1 MSSFEIAVV
10 AAYGL
15 VLLVLSVYGSHR
27 YRMAFLY
34 YRHKYKLPTPK
45 GTMAALPRVTVQL
58 PIFNELYVVE
68 RLIDSVCR
76 IDYPR
81 DLFEMQV
88 LDDST
93 DETQGI
99 ARARVEQWKQQGVDV
114 VYIHRVDRTGF
125 KAGALENGLHQA
137 KGEFVAVFDADFVPA
152 PDFLKRTVPF
162 FVDPK
167 VGMVQVRW
175 GHLNREF
182 SILTQAQSL
191 LLDGHFIIEHT
202 ARNRSGCFFN
212 FNGTAGIWRRG
223 TITDAGGW
231 QHDTLTEDLD
241 LSYRAQ
247 IKGWQFI
254 FLPEIISPAE
264 VPVDMNAFKSQQHRW
279 AKGSIQTAKKLL
291 PKILRSDLPYAVKRE
306 AFFHLS
312 NNVAHLLMVLV
323 SLLMPLSMV
332 VRFSHG
338 SIHAVAHLPFFV
350 TATCVCFFYVASQR
364 ESSRRHLVAHQVP
377 ALPDDPGHRSRDQ
390 QRQGG
395 GRGAARP
402 GDRLHPHAED
412 GQRGPVATAPKR
424 CYRVAEE
431 PAAPAGARASA
442 PTSRGPWSRHRPRR
456 LVLAALPD
464 PLPGWVPLRRA
475 DERDRGAPR
484 LLGPLR
490 SRAAAGRRRGVIG
503 VAAAALQQLLVQG
516 IAGPEAFHRLETI
529 RSQNA
534 LAPSFSPVTERRRA
548 RNPSWRS
555 ACSRPAAASRPSPL
569 P

>member
-1 MSSFEIAVV
+1 MSPAEIVFLAVYF
-10 AAYGL
+10 A

-34 YRHKYKLPTPK
+34 YRHKYKLPTPSAK
-45 GTMAALPRVTVQL
+45 LEKLPRVTVQL

-81 DLFEMQV
+81 ELFEVQV

-99 ARARVEQWKQQGVDV
+99 ARARVESWKQQGVDI
-114 VYIHRVDRTGF
+114 VYIHRADRTGF
-125 KAGALENGLHQA
+125 KAGALENGLHLA
-137 KGEFVAVFDADFVPA
+137 KGEFVAVFDADFVPS

-162 FVDPK
+162 FVDAK

-212 FNGTAGIWRRG
+212 FNGTAGIWRRS

-247 IKGWQFI
+247 LKGWQFI

-291 PKILRSDLPYAVKRE
+291 PKILKSDLPYEVKKE

-312 NNVAHLLMVLV
+312 NNVAYLLMVVLSVMMPV
-323 SLLMPLSMV
+323 SMLL
-332 VRFSHG
+332 RFKHG
-338 SIHAVAHLPFFV
+338 LYSTLFLDLPVFMSA
-350 TATCVCFFYVASQR
+350 TASVSFFYVATAR
-364 ESSRRHLVAHQVP
+364 ELGLSWWGRIKFLPFVMSLGIGMAINQAKAVLEALFDKQSEFARTPKTGSEGKSVQAVKKAYRGKRSWVP
-377 ALPDDPGHRSRDQ
+377 AVELLFGLYFSFAAWYAWDKEIWTSLPFLVLFQFGFLYVGVTSLLEF
-390 QRQGG
+390 
-395 GRGAARP
+395 RGKAR
-402 GDRLHPHAED
+402 
-412 GQRGPVATAPKR
+412 
-424 CYRVAEE
+424 
-431 PAAPAGARASA
+431 AAPVVSA
-442 PTSRGPWSRHRPRR
+442 NAQPT
-456 LVLAALPD
+456 A
-464 PLPGWVPLRRA
+464 
-475 DERDRGAPR
+475 
-484 LLGPLR
+484 
-490 SRAAAGRRRGVIG
+490 
-503 VAAAALQQLLVQG
+503 
-516 IAGPEAFHRLETI
+516 
-529 RSQNA
+529 
-534 LAPSFSPVTERRRA
+534 
-548 RNPSWRS
+548 
-555 ACSRPAAASRPSPL
+555 
-569 P
+569 